1 MANGIP
7 SLNPFPQFGGKQS
20 PGVTPVKLAPAAV
33 RFPTARRPVSAKA
46 PAEVNP
52 FAAIAPFLL
61 QGIGS
66 QLFKGEEKPA
76 PPPTDTDI
84 NQTYS
89 LEDIQQ
95 ELSKGDEARYAAD
108 QIYGPSRELSG
119 FQKYA
124 RMALENLPALAFTDP
139 RELSAFTS
147 TSNLLNKARTTSDLQ
162 RSKFIGDYTSAQIGK
177 TLNVTPAYDVNNDAV
192 TRNAI
197 EGPNGG
203 FYVQSLGLDEDQT
216 VDGAPVNEGAYYRNP
231 KWIIGE
237 PVKSDSTLNASKK
250 NVENDFRTRRD
261 EIEAVATNLAAANPL
276 INNVIKTVLSGDE
289 ITTWWQP
296 LLTLKNQGEAFV
308 NSYNKDKDPSKRL
321 ENGVNNSWYDQTT
334 GKPTEKILSGEAL
347 PYMEEVWDE
356 ETNSFKQVQKV
367 FNFETTFGEAGN
379 NAEFRSTVTTLAYL
393 AAAANGQTGKN
404 LSDKDLALHL
414 EQLGATFGGSS
425 GAKTPDAVIR
435 SITTWYDN
443 IITST
448 SKKMQELERNSLAS
462 DWRRTNP
469 DLTTPWSERYLS
481 GIFDKDP
488 ATGDDTRVQKLFK
501 LPTVWRREQN
511 EDWNNYLTLLAAARA
526 RYGTSAVKQNPV
538 TGMDWEKEI
547 YPGYEAMLNSQ
558 KGPVTTDPGGKPKIV
573 VPPNRASVG

>member
-1 MANGIP
+1 MASPFTAFPTFGGPEQGGGITNIK
-7 SLNPFPQFGGKQS
+7 LNPAQ
-20 PGVTPVKLAPAAV
+20 V

-52 FAAIAPFLL
+52 FAAIAPLIL

-66 QLFKGEEKPA
+66 QLFKGDAKPA
-76 PPPTDTDI
+76 PAPTDTDI
-84 NQTYS
+84 NQAYS
-89 LEDIQQ
+89 LEQIQR
-95 ELSKGDEARYAAD
+95 ELGKGDEAQYAAD

-119 FQKYA
+119 LQKYG
-124 RMALENLPALAFTDP
+124 RMALENLPALFFKDP
-139 RELSAFTS
+139 RELSSFQS
-147 TSNLLNKARTTSDLQ
+147 TSNLLNKARTTSDIQ
-162 RSKFIGDYTSAQIGK
+162 RKKFIGDYTSAQVGK
-177 TLNVTPAYDVNNDAV
+177 TLNVTPAFDVNNESV

-203 FYVQSLGLDEDQT
+203 FYVQSLGREEDKT
-216 VDGAPVNEGAYYRNP
+216 IDGTSITEGSYYRNP

-237 PVKSDSTLNASKK
+237 PVKSDSTLRASKTG
-250 NVENDFRTRRD
+250 VENDFRTKRD

-296 LLTLKNQGEAFV
+296 LLTLKNQGEAFI
-308 NSYNKDKDPSKRL
+308 NSYNKDKDPAARL

-334 GKPTEKILSGEAL
+334 GKPTEKILSGDAL
-347 PYMEEVWDE
+347 PYMEEVWDA
-356 ETNSFKQVQKV
+356 ETNSFKQVQKM
-367 FNFETTFGEAGN
+367 FDFETTFGEAGN

-469 DLTTPWSERYLS
+469 DKTTPWSERYLS
-481 GIFDKDP
+481 GIFDPGKD
-488 ATGDDTRVQKLFK
+488 GKDSRVQKLFK
-501 LPTVWRREQN
+501 LPTVWKREQN
-511 EDWNNYLTLLAAARA
+511 QDWSNYLNLLAAARSK
-526 RYGTSAVKQNPV
+526 YGTSAVKQNPV
-538 TGMDWEKEI
+538 SGMDWENEI
-547 YPGYEAMLNSQ
+547 YNPYEGMLNNQ
-558 KGPVTTDPGGKPKIV
+558 KGTVTSDPSGKPKIV
-573 VPPNRASVG
+573 VPPRRVPIG